1 MMRSL
6 QIYFN
11 YFLII
16 ATISG
21 VFGACEKKSTTPTLP
36 PAAKSSGT
44 PAPDVTDFRTVW
56 PELKNKLT
64 SANAALRDELV
75 DPAIGLYLF
84 DNPGVAEIVRKLK
97 GLSEVPGGLPSF
109 AGCELRDA
117 RKLPTFSCDTEKWS
131 EEGCLLVE
139 KPALRLA
146 KTAEN
151 QIKFMEDRELT
162 DEDKKHL
169 GELGRIERLVTYAI
183 FFNERSYFFGFVDG
197 TWRLI
202 AVDAV
207 TPCSA

>member
-1 MMRSL
+1 MKSL
-6 QIYFN
+6 QNNFK

-16 ATISG
+16 TTISV

-36 PAAKSSGT
+36 PPARSSGT

-56 PELKNKLT
+56 PELKDKLT
-64 SANAALRDELV
+64 SANAARRDELV

-84 DNPGVAEIVRKLK
+84 DNPGAFEIVRKIA
-97 GLSEVPGGLPSF
+97 GMSEVPGGVPVLT
-109 AGCELRDA
+109 GCVLRDT

-139 KPALRLA
+139 KPAVSLA
-146 KTAEN
+146 KVAEN
-151 QIKFMEDRELT
+151 QIRFAEDRALT
-162 DEDKKHL
+162 DEDQEHL
-169 GELGRIERLVTYAI
+169 AELGRIERLITHAV
-183 FFNERSYFFGFVDG
+183 FFNSRTYYFGFIDG

-202 AVDAV
+202 ALDAV

>member
-1 MMRSL
+1 MRL
-6 QIYFN
+6 RQKYFN
-11 YFLII
+11 SLWII
-16 ATISG
+16 IIFSTI
-21 VFGACEKKSTTPTLP
+21 FFACEKKSTAPTLP
-36 PAAKSSGT
+36 PPTRSSGT

-56 PELKNKLT
+56 PELKDRLT
-64 SANAALRDELV
+64 SANAARRDELV

-84 DNPGVAEIVRKLK
+84 DNPGVAEIVRKISA
-97 GLSEVPGGLPSF
+97 LSDVPGGLPSF
-109 AGCELRDA
+109 AGCALRDA
-117 RKLPTFSCDTEKWS
+117 RKLPTFSCDTETWS

-151 QIKFMEDRELT
+151 QIRFMEDREPT
-162 DEDKKHL
+162 DEDKEHFI
-169 GELGRIERLVTYAI
+169 ELGRIERIVTHAV
-183 FFNERSYFFGFVDG
+183 FFNDRTYYFGFVDG